1 MTVTRGSSVVGTGT
15 WTLRLAGWVRME
27 AMKMEQTIVAE
38 TSGVVAHFLVETGGF
53 IDAEED
59 LIGLD

>member
-1 MTVTRGSSVVGTGT
+1 SGLVLEWKIEIGDIVSPGDEIAV
-15 WTLRLAGWVRME
+15 ME